1 MGEILFNVLSKEDFL
16 KQLTSPNYNRVVN
29 LLSTLKDDLTFVSE
43 NPYIDKVFRDSYYT
57 YFASKHQSMERDCI
71 RISIFE
77 GKLNEEDFFSR
88 DKKGWV
94 QSAYFGFFV
103 IRPTIGKSL
112 GRSLISPKAFKEQNF
127 LTCLVKVNAQL
138 FGIPLEVHAFPHSS
152 QDSHTITCA
161 ETTIWAI
168 MEYFG
173 NRYPEYKPTL
183 PSEITKVLSA
193 SYTHRV
199 YPSEGL
205 TAIQI
210 SKALKEFNFGVVTY
224 SYKKGNQDQL
234 ELFRTISTYIES
246 GIPVIL
252 SVTTEHSLGHAVIAC
267 GHEEINYSSEMEV
280 ERSFEGCNPIT
291 INKKKIYETSS
302 LKRRFLFIDDNRP
315 QYVLE
320 SLHQPFS
327 SYPDSKFQ
335 SASIKNLIVPLYSKI
350 YLDERRAQVLFT
362 NILLDS
368 ELGLQKNFPSAPEKL
383 IRRVFLTSSR
393 SYKKFVFENSSY
405 SDLNKRILLSINLP
419 KFIWICELGTF
430 GNYQKGKVDAQI
442 LLDATG
448 NQDLSSLVIAQYP
461 NTTFKMNQAQE
472 HGLEK
477 TIVDFSLV
485 DIYRNNLK
493 GAWNQWKA

>member
-1 MGEILFNVLSKEDFL
+1 MEIKFNVKSKAEFL
-16 KQLTSPNYNRVVN
+16 EQLATPKDKRILDLVGA
-29 LLSTLKDDLTFVSE
+29 LKENLTFVYE
-43 NPYIDKVFRDSYYT
+43 KPYIDKVFRDSYYT
-57 YFASKHQSMERDCI
+57 YFASKHKSIKRDCI

-77 GKLNEEDFFSR
+77 GSFNEADFFTG
-88 DKKGWV
+88 DKKSQI
-94 QSAYFGFFV
+94 QSAYLGFFV
-103 IRPTIGKSL
+103 LRPTKGKFL
-112 GRSLISPKAFKEQNF
+112 GRSLISPKAFFQQSF
-127 LTCLVKVNAQL
+127 LTCLVKVKTQL

-224 SYKKGNQDQL
+224 SYKKDNPDQS

-252 SVTTEHSLGHAVIAC
+252 SVTTEFSLGHAVIAC
-267 GHEEINYSSEMEV
+267 GHEEINFSTEKEVDTAFEDCDPILISEK
-280 ERSFEGCNPIT
+280 R
-291 INKKKIYETSS
+291 IYETSA
-302 LKRRFLFIDDNRP
+302 LKKRFLFIDDNRP

-320 SLHQPFS
+320 SLLKPFS
-327 SYPDSKFQ
+327 SYTDSKFQ
-335 SASIKNLIVPLYSKI
+335 SGSIKNLIVPLYSKI
-350 YLDERRAQVLFT
+350 YLDERRAQALFT
-362 NILLDS
+362 EILSHS
-368 ELGLQKNFPSAPEKL
+368 EFGLVKNFLSPPEKMT
-383 IRRVFLTSSR
+383 RRVFLTSSR
-393 SYKKFVFENSSY
+393 SYKKFVFESPSY
-405 SDLNKRILLSINLP
+405 SDLNKRILLSLNLP
-419 KFIWICELGTF
+419 KFIWICELSSF
-430 GNYQKGKVDAQI
+430 INYQRGKVDTQI
-442 LLDATG
+442 VLDATG
-448 NQDLSSLVIAQYP
+448 NQDLSSLVLAQYP
-461 NTTFKMNQAQE
+461 KTTFKINQAQE
-472 HGLEK
+472 KGLEK

>member
-29 LLSTLKDDLTFVSE
+29 LLSTLKDNLTFVSE

-88 DKKGWV
+88 DKKDWV
-94 QSAYFGFFV
+94 QSAYLGFFV
-103 IRPTIGKSL
+103 IRPTKGKSL

-127 LTCLVKVNAQL
+127 LTCLVKVNTQL

-183 PSEITKVLSA
+183 PSEITKVLST

-210 SKALKEFNFGVVTY
+210 SKALKEFNFGVVMY
-224 SYKKGNQDQL
+224 SYKTKAKDQKD
-234 ELFRTISTYIES
+234 LFNTIATYVES

-252 SVTTEHSLGHAVIAC
+252 AVGTENDLGHAVIVC
-267 GHEEINYSSEMEV
+267 GHEDLNFSDERDVETALEDCEPLLINGSHI
-280 ERSFEGCNPIT
+280 FET
-291 INKKKIYETSS
+291 TSIQ
-302 LKRRFLFIDDNRP
+302 KRFLFIDDNRP
-315 QYVLE
+315 QYRLE
-320 SLHQPFS
+320 HLKKPLVN
-327 SYPDSKFQ
+327 YPDTRFHSGF
-335 SASIKNLIVPLYSKI
+335 IKNLIVPLYSKI
-350 YLDERRAQVLFT
+350 YLDERKAQALFT
-362 NILLDS
+362 QILTNS
-368 ELGLQKNFPSAPEKL
+368 EFGLGKNFQAAPQKMT
-383 IRRVFLTSSR
+383 RRVFLTSSR
-393 SYKKFVFENSSY
+393 SYKKFVFENLSY
-405 SDLNKRILLSINLP
+405 SDLNKRILLSLSLP
-419 KFIWICELGTF
+419 KFIWICELSSF

-448 NQDLSSLVIAQYP
+448 NQDLSSLVLAQYP
-461 NTTFKMNQAQE
+461 NTTFKMNQAQK
-472 HGLEK
+472 HGLKK